1 MTADGTPAHDG
12 DVMVDPD
19 TVLARRLATQR
30 LVGPGLASPVDAV
43 ELLTCVQSQEWA
55 HAVWSVGMRVAGATH
70 TGILATFDAG
80 DLLRT
85 HLLRPTWHLI
95 APADLGWVLAATADR
110 VHLKNGGMYRQTG
123 VDAATAARCADL
135 LHGMLEGGRGLTRA
149 EIGGRLAAAGVEAPT
164 GMRLTYLVMRAELD
178 GLIVSGPLRGQQHT
192 YALVTERLADRPVRT
207 PDDPV
212 GELWR
217 RFVIG
222 HGPTSVRDFAR
233 WSSLTLTAAR
243 AAAARSA
250 DRFAAATVGEEELWW
265 DPASPDLDPT
275 AARDVVRLL
284 PLYDE
289 LPLSYPRL
297 SFPLAAGHPHPP
309 DDDLR
314 WGSVL
319 ADLTNVGVWRR
330 TIVEGRR
337 RTVRVAAL
345 LAPDTTT
352 ARRAAVDAELDRL
365 AEFLD
370 ADPVREEWSGR

>member
-1 MTADGTPAHDG
+1 MTPQERPALDG
-12 DVMVDPD
+12 D

-30 LVGPGLASPVDAV
+30 LAGNPLPTAAAVVD
-43 ELLTCVQSQEWA
+43 LLTCVQAQEWA
-55 HAVWSVGMRVAGATH
+55 YAVWSLGIRSAGSTH
-70 TGILATFDAG
+70 DGIIAAFDAG
-80 DLLRT
+80 ELLRT
-85 HLLRPTWHLI
+85 HILRPTWHLV
-95 APADLGWVLAATADR
+95 APADIGWILAATAER
-110 VHLKNGGMYRQTG
+110 VHQKNAGMYRREG
-123 VDAATAARCADL
+123 VDEATTARTAEL
-135 LHGMLEGGRGLTRA
+135 LTGMLEGGRSLTRP
-149 EIGGRLAAAGVEAPT
+149 EIGERLAAAGVEAPV

-192 YALVTERLADRPVRT
+192 YALLAERLAGRSVTT

-212 GELWR
+212 AELWR
-217 RFVIG
+217 RFVVG

-233 WSSLTLTAAR
+233 WSSLTLTVSR
-243 AAAARSA
+243 AAASRVA
-250 DRFAAATVGEEELWW
+250 DRLDSATVGEDELWW
-265 DPASPDLDPT
+265 DPAAPELDPA
-275 AARDVVRLL
+275 AARQVVRLL

-319 ADLTNVGVWRR
+319 AGLTNVGVWRR

-337 RTVRVAAL
+337 RTVRVAAA

-352 ARRAAVDAELDRL
+352 ARRADVGAELDRL
-365 AEFLD
+365 ADFLG
-370 ADPVREEWSGR
+370 AVPVREEWDGR